1 MDEIQE
7 LTSLKS
13 LPKQQRPPPGVERG
27 YVRLA
32 VTDGKT
38 LKFRICAKFPCNQP
52 LENYAN
58 GRFCADHQ
66 DWAEKCG
73 IEDCEAP
80 IHKPGAYTSRSH
92 RFRARTSY
100 CLQTIQWSC
109 GIPISWGI
117 CYESESPTQVFQL
130 LDFTWPDEDT
140 RPSFIAYDNAC
151 KMLAHIVKHPEK
163 RHWLRTT
170 RFIVDAW
177 HYINHRATD
186 VLCCTWCNPHP
197 NDGSQPD
204 LVITTEGQ
212 DGIKH
217 LSRAFNT
224 ETAEQFNSWMDGY
237 DAQMRQM
244 AKQTFAF
251 YSHCT
256 LLLYKEEVE
265 ERITKEEKWM

>member
-1 MDEIQE
+1 E
-7 LTSLKS
+7 S
-13 LPKQQRPPPGVERG
+13 LPKQQRPPPGVNKG

-52 LENYAN
+52 LENYAT
-58 GRFCADHQ
+58 GRFCADHR
-66 DWAEKCG
+66 DWADTCG
-73 IEDCEAP
+73 
-80 IHKPGAYTSRSH
+80 KPNWLPANVRRNEQNEPMEVNCSH

-100 CLQTIQWSC
+100 CHQTIQWSC

-117 CYESESPTQVFQL
+117 CYESESPTQVFEL
-130 LDFTWPDEDT
+130 LEFTWPDENT
-140 RPSFIAYDNAC
+140 RPGFIAYDNAC
-151 KMLAHIVKHPEK
+151 KMLAHIAKHPEK
-163 RHWLRTT
+163 RNWLHTT

-177 HYINHRATD
+177 HYINHRETD
-186 VLCCTWCNPHP
+186 VLCRTWCNPHP
-197 NDGSQPD
+197 TNGSQPD
-204 LVITTEGQ
+204 LVITAVGR
-212 DGIKH
+212 DGVKH

-237 DAQMRQM
+237 EAQMRQM

-251 YSHCT
+251 YCHCT

-265 ERITKEEKWM
+265 ERITKDEKWM